1 MARVQLEGVSKTF
14 QGGVRAL
21 SGVDLIV
28 ESGERL
34 VLLGPSGSGKSTLLR
49 IVAGLD
55 TPDCGT
61 VRIGDRDVTNLPPH
75 QRDISLAFQQVVLF
89 PHWSVREELAL
100 GLRKRGWSAFL
111 SSFWPVSLWSKSEA
125 TVNELA
131 VTAANQ
137 LGIADL
143 LERSPGALSG
153 GERQRVALGRALVRK
168 PAVFLFD
175 EPLASVDPHRR
186 FALRTWIAQQTDNG
200 LTATI
205 YVTHDREEALLLG
218 DRVAVMSRG
227 RVEQVGSPREVCE
240 SPASLTVAEFMHRG
254 MLNTLPANALVRNLP
269 EVNKTPLD
277 QSRKNPAIA
286 AIPPQAIELSRQ
298 VNQAAEGWSGT
309 AQVAS
314 AKYVHLRQE
323 IQLQNI
329 RFERGE
335 NVSGRWTV
343 SADAE
348 LSFQPKQFVS
358 WRINPQRVLWFDD
371 EGKLTIPFTLHGA

>member
-61 VRIGDRDVTNLPPH
+61 VRIGDRDVTTLPPH

-125 TVNELA
+125 TVNKLA

-186 FALRTWIAQQTDNG
+186 FALRNWIAQQTDNG

-218 DRVAVMSRG
+218 DRVAVMSCG
-227 RVEQVGSPREVCE
+227 RIEQVGSPKEICE
-240 SPASLTVAEFMHRG
+240 SPKSLTVAEFMHAG
-254 MLNTLPANALVRNLP
+254 ALNILHKPFG
-269 EVNKTPLD
+269 
-277 QSRKNPAIA
+277 KNAIA
-286 AIPPQAIELSRQ
+286 AIPPAAITLSQ
-298 VNQAAEGWSGT
+298 EHQTGAGTASWSGS
-309 AQVAS
+309 AEVAS
-314 AKYVHLRQE
+314 ARYACTRQE
-323 IQLQNI
+323 VSLTQIK
-329 RFERGE
+329 FTSGE
-335 NVSGRWTV
+335 SLATATWTV
-343 SADAE
+343 STQPDRE
-348 LSFQPKQFVS
+348 LKHQQQIHWNIDPAK
-358 WRINPQRVLWFDD
+358 VLWFD
-371 EGKLTIPFTLHGA
+371 EKTHLAISNTTH